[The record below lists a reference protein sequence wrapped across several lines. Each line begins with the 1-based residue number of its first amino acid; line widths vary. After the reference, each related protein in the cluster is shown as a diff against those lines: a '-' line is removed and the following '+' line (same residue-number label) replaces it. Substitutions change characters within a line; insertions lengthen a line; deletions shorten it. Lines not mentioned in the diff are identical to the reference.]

1 MDNQKLLVRNRL
13 RERKKQP
20 PVPPTELHPV
30 PGPLTL
36 AAMQDQSNMGNGKKA
51 KKRKINNNILVDIGH
66 VGEGPYDIAPV
77 FAPAEDANDAD
88 AVSTTAPVTGCETV
102 FETVI
107 ELNDSNT
114 TTEDEEDGSTSQT
127 NTQGDNE
134 DETTV
139 RLTEATSSTSNVT
152 SPDGAIRTT
161 LVKLCNKDGIPI
173 ADIFLPKSSTTAKAA
188 PKAVAGGDRPIERN
202 SPVAR
207 PVNNIVGRATNQTR
221 TAPVR
226 VSNPYNQPT
235 TTHSVR
241 RTAVQTRTDLPEED
255 AGGSTATQLTS
266 EATAPINQTPFSTPR
281 ILTSDEIMSEDAKVQ
296 QLTAADNRLIS
307 VYGDTIRQNDGLHLH
322 GGVDEELSTLH
333 RDWYMEVIETKLY
346 LWDLPNTSDGNLF
359 LDILNDLFKDVYD
372 RKCNMELPLLFIACI
387 LHKKRGTSG
396 YQKIKMLICTRLE
409 LWQQGKVGTLVKCI
423 LEAYENSGTPGAA
436 RRDQDSQAR
445 AYDSMVNQG
454 KLSAAVR
461 NLTNRNKG
469 GLLHPSTVDTN
480 SGELVFDI
488 LDKKH
493 PKASVPKDEDFDEYP
508 AVEKDETPFPHDFY
522 EEDILHAASHLSGGP
537 GPGGLDGAMLKDW
550 LIRRGT
556 RSQRLRETMAKFVE
570 VLANGSPDYTMYR
583 AANITRLVALD
594 KTPGVR
600 PVGIGEIWMRLWAH
614 CVHDVTKKAATRE
627 CSDSQLCVGQRSG
640 IEGLLHAVRGVFPQS
655 DGWTIDAGDPEEC
668 PEEAGSVA
676 QRLSSSMPF
685 NPNAAIDP
693 DRGAAPDQTHS
704 RYEPNI
710 GFGCALFDAK
720 NGFNML
726 NRYLMLWTV
735 QHRWASA
742 SRFVF
747 NVHRHDILCIVR
759 TSPGQEAKTLLS
771 REGITQGG
779 VMGLTIYGIAT
790 MPLVERM
797 RVALPTTLVP
807 WYADDSGAV
816 GRAADAAQGL
826 KFLQEEGPR
835 YGYHPEPSKCTFICK
850 AEDEACARE
859 EFERLGLH
867 IKYSRGD
874 RYLGGFVGSAKEK
887 DKWIKEKVENWVQ
900 DVMVMADVAVKY
912 PQSVYIGFVK
922 CKQQEWQY
930 VQRVVAGIAHYFEP
944 LEEVIR
950 YHLIPALLGLKSGE
964 LDSDLRQTLTHS
976 VKTGGLGILN
986 PMDTAQ
992 RVHNISAAATGCL
1005 TASLIRNDGTFDIAE
1020 HNRTART
1027 TTLEARKGRIEDELL
1042 SLTRRGEGNATKQR
1056 RDKRNTK
1063 NGAWL
1068 TVVPTEKNGTVLL
1081 ANEWRDSVRLRYN
1094 FSPQGMQSHCDGCN
1108 SAMTVEHAMAC
1119 KRGGLVHTRHDELR
1133 NALHNMCCEAT
1144 SNSRCSREPKIY
1156 MRANQGRQRAARGSS
1171 PPTAIP
1177 PQTPNTT
1184 EERGD
1189 VGCFGFWA
1197 DGRETIFDL
1206 RVTDTDAKSYLPTE
1220 VSKVLARQEKEKKGK
1235 YLNSCHEMR
1244 KDFTPMVYS
1253 VDGVA
1258 GREARSAEKRLA
1270 ILLAAKWKRQYS
1282 QVVYF
1287 VRVRMQLALVR
1298 STGLL
1303 IRGTRNHQGHNYP
1316 PLPDGAA
1323 LSDWQTWQDEA

>member
-1 MDNQKLLVRNRL
+1 
-13 RERKKQP
+13 
-20 PVPPTELHPV
+20 
-30 PGPLTL
+30 
-36 AAMQDQSNMGNGKKA
+36 
-51 KKRKINNNILVDIGH
+51 
-66 VGEGPYDIAPV
+66 
-77 FAPAEDANDAD
+77 
-88 AVSTTAPVTGCETV
+88 
-102 FETVI
+102 
-107 ELNDSNT
+107 
-114 TTEDEEDGSTSQT
+114 
-127 NTQGDNE
+127 
-134 DETTV
+134 
-139 RLTEATSSTSNVT
+139 
-152 SPDGAIRTT
+152 
-161 LVKLCNKDGIPI
+161 
-173 ADIFLPKSSTTAKAA
+173 
-188 PKAVAGGDRPIERN
+188 
-202 SPVAR
+202 
-207 PVNNIVGRATNQTR
+207 
-221 TAPVR
+221 
-226 VSNPYNQPT
+226 
-235 TTHSVR
+235 
-241 RTAVQTRTDLPEED
+241 
-255 AGGSTATQLTS
+255 
-266 EATAPINQTPFSTPR
+266 
-281 ILTSDEIMSEDAKVQ
+281 MSEDAKVQ

-396 YQKIKMLICTRLE
+396 YQKIKMLIRTRLE

-950 YHLIPALLGLKSGE
+950 YHLIPALLGLKPGE
-964 LDSDLRQTLTHS
+964 LDSDLR
-976 VKTGGLGILN
+976 
-986 PMDTAQ
+986 
-992 RVHNISAAATGCL
+992 L
-1005 TASLIRNDGTFDIAE
+1005 TANLDSQCQDRWPGNPESNGHSSTCSQ
-1020 HNRTART
+1020 H
-1027 TTLEARKGRIEDELL
+1027 L
-1042 SLTRRGEGNATKQR
+1042 SGSNGMPHCFTHQ
-1056 RDKRNTK
+1056 KR
-1063 NGAWL
+1063 WHL
-1068 TVVPTEKNGTVLL
+1068 
-1081 ANEWRDSVRLRYN
+1081 
-1094 FSPQGMQSHCDGCN
+1094 
-1108 SAMTVEHAMAC
+1108 
-1119 KRGGLVHTRHDELR
+1119 
-1133 NALHNMCCEAT
+1133 
-1144 SNSRCSREPKIY
+1144 
-1156 MRANQGRQRAARGSS
+1156 
-1171 PPTAIP
+1171 
-1177 PQTPNTT
+1177 
-1184 EERGD
+1184 
-1189 VGCFGFWA
+1189 
-1197 DGRETIFDL
+1197 
-1206 RVTDTDAKSYLPTE
+1206 
-1220 VSKVLARQEKEKKGK
+1220 
-1235 YLNSCHEMR
+1235 
-1244 KDFTPMVYS
+1244 
-1253 VDGVA
+1253 
-1258 GREARSAEKRLA
+1258 
-1270 ILLAAKWKRQYS
+1270 
-1282 QVVYF
+1282 
-1287 VRVRMQLALVR
+1287 
-1298 STGLL
+1298 
-1303 IRGTRNHQGHNYP
+1303 
-1316 PLPDGAA
+1316 
-1323 LSDWQTWQDEA
+1323 